1 MGERLAARQADLTE
15 LEAQRAEKERRKQV
29 FAKALAPEELAAVL
43 VTLREGVSA
52 DEVPVA
58 RRALK
63 AFVERVVVRGDE
75 LRIDY
80 RAEGFTSFRR
90 GAPKGT

>member
-1 MGERLAARQADLTE
+1 
-15 LEAQRAEKERRKQV
+15 
-29 FAKALAPEELAAVL
+29 
-43 VTLREGVSA
+43 VSA

-63 AFVERVVVRGDE
+63 AFVERVVVRGDD

-80 RAEGFTSFRR
+80 RAEVLLYFGRALTAFFV
-90 GAPKGT
+90 

>member
-1 MGERLAARQADLTE
+1 M
-15 LEAQRAEKERRKQV
+15 
-29 FAKALAPEELAAVL
+29 
-43 VTLREGVSA
+43 SA

-63 AFVERVVVRGDE
+63 AFMERVVVRGDE

-80 RAEGFTSFRR
+80 RAEVLLALGEVPPRGFEPLHQ
-90 GAPKGT
+90 A